1 MKLKNVFNIS
11 ILLLF
16 LLTITCLSTASLN
29 DDLTTIR
36 QRALELSIWPPR
48 EDISLTVEAAI
59 GFNRTLN
66 SSCYWS
72 DVNYA
77 DQSIVVWDTENHLF
91 RITIMLQALTVN
103 GSRIKNDPSMLTNV
117 HCALNVWLVN
127 DWRNPN
133 WWFNEIGIPLQLTSE
148 LLMLGDNATSFEV
161 QKITEISY
169 RAAWWIPSGTHVG
182 ANVVWEV
189 QCEIYRSLATKNMT
203 GIEEGFS
210 RVWQDI
216 NISSTEA
223 YGVQRDW
230 SYHFHLYQLMSGSYG
245 GVWVNNILLFLECSQ
260 NTHYQPDDETLLFFA
275 NFLTKGDAWMTI
287 TDEWDWLTQGRSIS
301 VPNTL
306 AGDGLKTDWIRTLS
320 QLIKLQDVKDKLI
333 EFADRLDNKPNTPLL
348 IGNTHFFISDYQVH
362 RRPNWIAT
370 IKMQSMRT
378 EPDECILGQ
387 NIKDEHG
394 GQGVLNLYIPNSND
408 YFNIFPILDWQAIN
422 GITVEHGIP
431 LGQCDRGSFNIKR
444 LRFVGGVSDGQYGL
458 AMMDTATYNLTAK
471 RSWHFYDDAIIALA
485 TNLTLT
491 ASATAWT
498 ALASRLL
505 PTGDITIGFFNST
518 VRTFSNGNYSFPYT
532 ENKTSNIQWIHVGG
546 SNIGYL
552 LQL

>member
-1 MKLKNVFNIS
+1 
-11 ILLLF
+11 
-16 LLTITCLSTASLN
+16 
-29 DDLTTIR
+29 
-36 QRALELSIWPPR
+36 
-48 EDISLTVEAAI
+48 
-59 GFNRTLN
+59 
-66 SSCYWS
+66 
-72 DVNYA
+72 
-77 DQSIVVWDTENHLF
+77 
-91 RITIMLQALTVN
+91 
-103 GSRIKNDPSMLTNV
+103 
-117 HCALNVWLVN
+117 
-127 DWRNPN
+127 
-133 WWFNEIGIPLQLTSE
+133 
-148 LLMLGDNATSFEV
+148 
-161 QKITEISY
+161 
-169 RAAWWIPSGTHVG
+169 
-182 ANVVWEV
+182 
-189 QCEIYRSLATKNMT
+189 MT

-210 RVWQDI
+210 RMWQDI

-245 GVWVNNILLFLECSQ
+245 VLWVNNILLFLECSQ

-275 NFLTKGDAWMTI
+275 NFLTKGDAWMII
-287 TDEWDWLTQGRSIS
+287 TNEWDWLVQGRGIS

-306 AGDGLKTDWIRTLS
+306 AGHGLTTDWIRTLS
-320 QLIKLQDVKDKLI
+320 QLIKPQDIKDKLI
-333 EFADRLDNKPNTPLL
+333 EFADRLDNKPNSPLL
-348 IGNTHFFISDYQVH
+348 IGNTHFFVSDYQVH
-362 RRPNWIAT
+362 RRPNWIGT

-378 EPDECILGQ
+378 EPVECILGQ

-394 GQGVLNLYIPNSND
+394 GQGVLNLYIPSSND

-431 LGQCDRGSFNIKR
+431 LGPCERGSFNIKR

-471 RSWHFYDDAIIALA
+471 RSWHFYDDTIIALA

-491 ASATAWT
+491 TSVTAWT

-532 ENKTSNIQWIHVGG
+532 QNKTSNVQWIHVGG

-552 LQL
+552 LQLQQQYTSVEVQLDVKTGDFNTIGPFNHPVTGRLLTLAINHGVGPYTLDYNYMILPNISVESIPRLIKQYEEEQVFACISTTNLFHGTMWPTLKRASFVLWDNVTTTFSCKSPTFEVNIQVNDAGAYIFSETETDFTLTASHPLRWNTTINVIVDRIGHGQGCGASSSYMDATGANMTLILPSSSQLLGASMNVTCKK